1 VTFETQEQS
10 KSFSVAGE
18 ISEDLFMRQIR
29 IVVEKQGGGFVA
41 YAVGVK
47 GARRGVGTTYEEALA
62 GVRLPE
68 KLYPESFAKTLVA
81 MRPPV
86 VEACVE
92 GADVGAG
99 DY

>member
-1 VTFETQEQS
+1 M
-10 KSFSVAGE
+10 
-18 ISEDLFMRQIR
+18 SEDLFMRQIR
-29 IVVEKQGGGFVA
+29 IVVEKHLNEFIA

-47 GARRGVGTTYEEALA
+47 GARSGVGTTYEEALA

-68 KLYPESFAKTLVA
+68 KLYPESFAKTLLA

-92 GADVGAG
+92 GAEAGAG